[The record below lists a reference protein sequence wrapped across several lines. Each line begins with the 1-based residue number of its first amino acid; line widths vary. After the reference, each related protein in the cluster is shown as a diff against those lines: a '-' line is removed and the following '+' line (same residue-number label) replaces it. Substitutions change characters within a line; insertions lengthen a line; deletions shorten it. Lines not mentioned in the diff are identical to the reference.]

1 MAFEVDR
8 RAFLGA
14 GGGLLVTLA
23 LPASGQSAGDDAA
36 AGDGLPRDRLDSWL
50 AIDAQGRVLASVGK
64 IDAGLGI
71 PTAFAQIVADEL
83 DVAIE
88 QVSIRMGDTATTV
101 DQRGT
106 GSSNGITDGGAAL
119 RAAGAQAR
127 AFLVARAAAKLGLPA
142 AQLRVQDGA
151 VADSADATHKVSYA
165 ELLHGGRF
173 ELAFDPKAGSQQVAK
188 DPASRRYVGRPLPR
202 SDIPLKVTAAFRYLV
217 DHRVPGMVHARV
229 LRPPTAG
236 ARLLGVESLPRTP
249 GFIRL
254 VQQGNFAA
262 VVAEREE
269 QALEAAR
276 SVRLKWS
283 EPTLRFSR
291 SYEALYE
298 TLRTAPAQSSKV
310 DRRNGDVDSALQTTA
325 RRVEATYEVPFQ
337 SHASM
342 GPACA
347 VAQVEAAGVTVWM
360 GGQKPY
366 PLRKTVAELLG
377 RPSSEVRV
385 VWLPGPG
392 SYGMNDAD
400 DAAVD
405 AVIVAREVGRPVRL
419 QYARSD
425 ATAWDPKGPPGVFR
439 LRGGLD
445 ASGRV
450 VAFDY
455 HSRGYSGRTRPS
467 GTQRFSDTLASQLIG
482 GHVTRS
488 EDLYQVSAESYRFE
502 HQRVSGDLIAWQQSL
517 STGLRTAHLRDP
529 DGLATCFAS
538 ESFIDE
544 LALASGVDPVALRLQ
559 HLGDPR
565 HAEVVRAAAEA
576 AQWLPRSGPNP
587 NNANAGDGWLRGR
600 GIAYAPRNGAVVA
613 VVAEVEVERA
623 SGNWRAT
630 RFVVA
635 HDCGMVIN
643 PLSLERVIESNILMS
658 LSRTRH
664 EEVRFDERSVLS
676 VDWASYPIL
685 DMTEVPDRIDVVL
698 VGNRPG
704 RSYGAGEPSTRPV
717 AAALANALF
726 DATGRRLRRLPFTPE
741 RVRAVLQ
748 GPPAGA

>member
-1 MAFEVDR
+1 MTAGEHGLLQPER
-8 RAFLGA
+8 RGFLAA
-14 GGGLLVTLA
+14 GTGLLVTLA
-23 LPASGQSAGDDAA
+23 VPASAQSEHADMV
-36 AGDGLPRDRLDSWL
+36 GDGQPRDRLDTWL
-50 AIDAQGRVLASVGK
+50 AIAADGNVLASVGK

-83 DVAIE
+83 DVAFE
-88 QVSIRMGDTATTV
+88 RVSIRMGDTATTP

-127 AFLVARAAAKLGLPA
+127 AFLLARAAERLAVPV
-142 AQLRVQDGA
+142 AQLAVRDGVVRVQ
-151 VADSADATHKVSYA
+151 ADPGRSVSYA
-165 ELLHGGRF
+165 DLLRGGRF
-173 ELAFDPKAGSQQVAK
+173 ELVYDAKSKPKE
-188 DPASRRYVGRPLPR
+188 PARYRVVGQPLPR
-202 SDIPLKVTAAFRYLV
+202 SDIPPKVRAEFRYLV

-236 ARLLGVESLPRTP
+236 ASFIGIKALPATP

-254 VQQGNFAA
+254 VQQGNFVA

-269 QALEAAR
+269 QAVLAVR
-276 SVRLKWS
+276 SVQLEWS
-283 EPTLRFSR
+283 APKLRFSKD
-291 SYEALYE
+291 YDALYE
-298 TLRTAPAQSSKV
+298 TLRTAPSQSRKV
-310 DRRNGDVDSALQTTA
+310 DRSNGDVDAGLQAAA
-325 RRVEATYEVPFQ
+325 RRIAVSYEYPFQ
-337 SHASM
+337 SHACM

-347 VAQVEAAGVTVWM
+347 LAQVDAAGVTVWM

-377 RPSSEVRV
+377 RQASDVRV
-385 VWLPGPG
+385 VWMPGPG

-405 AVIVAREVGRPVRL
+405 AVIIAQAVGRPVRL

-425 ATAWDPKGPPGVFR
+425 ATAWDPKGPPGVFH
-439 LRGGLD
+439 LQGGLD
-445 ASGRV
+445 AAGRV
-450 VAFDY
+450 TAFDY

-467 GTQRFSDTLASQLIG
+467 GTQRYGDTLAAQLIG
-482 GHVTRS
+482 NGATKS
-488 EDLYQVSAESYRFE
+488 EDLYQVSAESYRFD
-502 HQRVSGDLIAWQQSL
+502 HQRVSGELIDWRSSL

-529 DGLATCFAS
+529 DGMATTFAS

-544 LALASGVDPVALRLQ
+544 LALAAAKDPVAFRLQ
-559 HLGDPR
+559 HLGDAR
-565 HAEVVRAAAEA
+565 HAAVVRAAAER
-576 AQWLPRSGPNP
+576 AQWQPRVGPNP
-587 NNANAGDGWLRGR
+587 VSASATTLRGR
-600 GIAYAPRNGAVVA
+600 GMAYAPRNGAVVA
-613 VVAEVEVERA
+613 IVAEVEVERA
-623 SGNWRAT
+623 TGQWRAT

-635 HDCGMVIN
+635 HDCGLVIN

-664 EEVRFDERSVLS
+664 EAVRFDAERVHS
-676 VDWASYPIL
+676 VDWLTYPIL

-698 VGNRPG
+698 VGNQPG

-726 DATGRRLRRLPFTPE
+726 DATGRRLRRVPFTPE
-741 RVRAVLQ
+741 RLLAALNAKPEPV
-748 GPPAGA
+748 